1 MTADDKLT
9 KKLQAEN
16 RELRRRL
23 DEAEAEIK
31 ELNAGLS
38 ARITELENLNRELEA
53 FNYMASHDL
62 RRPLNN
68 IFTSTQA
75 VEQLCGDMLDEEC
88 MELLEII
95 RNGARNMS
103 SLIGKL
109 RSFSY
114 SEHAEMNRAMVGLSD
129 MARVVIADLRLK
141 EPGRVVKLRIDEG
154 VTVNGDPELLRLV
167 LENLIENAWKSTAS
181 QEQATIELGS
191 IEIDGRQTCF
201 IRDNGPG
208 FDMRD
213 AEGLFLP
220 FRRLPGSDV
229 TGHGLGLATA
239 ERIIR
244 RHGGKIWASAEP
256 GKGATFFFTLGE

>member
-9 KKLQAEN
+9 KKLQVEN

-38 ARITELENLNRELEA
+38 TRITELENLNRELEA
-53 FNYMASHDL
+53 FIYMASHDL

-75 VEQLCGDMLDEEC
+75 VEQLCGDMLDGEC

-95 RNGARNMS
+95 RNGALNMS

-109 RSFSY
+109 LSFSCTGN
-114 SEHAEMNRAMVGLSD
+114 AELRREPVGLSD
-129 MARVVIADLRLK
+129 MARVAIAELRLK
-141 EPGRVVKLRIDEG
+141 EPERAVKLRIDDG
-154 VTVNGDPELLRLV
+154 VVVNGDPELLRLV
-167 LENLIENAWKSTAS
+167 LDNLLENAWKSTVS
-181 QEQATIELGS
+181 QEQATIEFGS
-191 IEIDGRQTCF
+191 TDIDGKQTCYV
-201 IRDNGPG
+201 RDNGPG
-208 FDMRD
+208 FDMRE

-220 FRRLPGSDV
+220 FRRLPGSKSA
-229 TGHGLGLATA
+229 GHGIGLATV
-239 ERIIR
+239 ERVIR
-244 RHGGKIWASAEP
+244 RHGGNIWASAEP
-256 GKGATFFFTLGE
+256 GKGATFFFTLGG